1 MEALATGSWLTR
13 QRVVRIAIL
22 MGIASL
28 LSLAWLFGFG
38 HGTLDPMGR
47 PLGTDFVNVWTAGK
61 MALEGNG
68 IESWHPD
75 KFIAAQRAL
84 SGGEPAGTYIW
95 IYPPPFLLAAALLAI
110 LPYLVALI
118 VWQLTTLA
126 GFTWMMRRLVPK
138 RETVLLTLAAPATL
152 ICLTHGQ
159 NGFLTALLLGAG
171 LALLDRRPLLAGLL
185 FGCLIYKPQFGIVL
199 PIVLIAGRHWRSVAG
214 AILSAATLVAATI
227 AIWGWAAWQA
237 FFISMA
243 AARQIVIEQ
252 GGATWYKLMSP
263 FSAVRL
269 WGGGIELAYAV
280 QACATAAAIAV
291 VVFLALR
298 DNTRLRNAAVAAAVL
313 AATPYVF
320 DYDFIVLGPALAW
333 LWLDGEENGFLPW
346 DRSLMALA
354 WISPLFARQIA
365 HFALVPLGLAAV
377 LVLLFLP
384 VRRSIVR
391 ASPFRRSR
399 AAFAP

>member
-1 MEALATGSWLTR
+1 M
-13 QRVVRIAIL
+13 L

-38 HGTLDPMGR
+38 HGTVDPMGR

-75 KFIAAQRAL
+75 KFIAAQHAL
-84 SGGEPAGTYIW
+84 SGGQPEGTYIW

-110 LPYLVALI
+110 LPYLIALI

-138 RETVLLTLAAPATL
+138 RETMLLTLAAPATL

-214 AILSAATLVAATI
+214 AILSATTLVAATI

-237 FFISMA
+237 FFTSMA

-280 QACATAAAIAV
+280 QACATAAAMAV

-320 DYDFIVLGPALAW
+320 DYDFVVLGPALAW